1 MMLAGIVLYNPE
13 EKRLEENI
21 MAIEK
26 QVDKI
31 ILIDNDSRNYE
42 IIKNKYIQKKK
53 IDIIHN
59 EKNEGIAYALN
70 QILKYAVEN
79 NYNIRPGFGM

>member
-42 IIKNKYIQKKK
+42 IIKNKYIQNKK

-59 EKNEGIAYALN
+59 EKNEGIAYA
-70 QILKYAVEN
+70 
-79 NYNIRPGFGM
+79 